1 LVFSD
6 LKGIVKDGRRKKGAQ
21 EYLMCEGKARSIDF
35 PPCLRATPAHYA
47 PFLCLPVRP
56 PSLHPSILPPQK
68 NVGSF
73 FFFFFPPSF
82 VVCKCVCARRHLDG
96 ITVYAALLGLSQEVG
111 TSVLPCQFPLQSP
124 RPFYTSLLLEGEA
137 AMTDVD
143 DFFLFCATRL
153 VFFFFFFS
161 SMTLV

>member
-1 LVFSD
+1 MEGEKRSA
-6 LKGIVKDGRRKKGAQ
+6 G
-21 EYLMCEGKARSIDF
+21 YLIREGKARSIDF

-73 FFFFFPPSF
+73 FFFPPSF
-82 VVCKCVCARRHLDG
+82 VVCKCVCAWRHLDG

-111 TSVLPCQFPLQSP
+111 SSVLPCQFPFHVLFVHRS
-124 RPFYTSLLLEGEA
+124 SLKEKEKQPWQ
-137 AMTDVD
+137 MKTT
-143 DFFLFCATRL
+143 FPFLFNSTC
-153 VFFFFFFS
+153 FFFFFFP